1 MVSMRKREREATS
14 RDRAPR
20 SFRVIE
26 SKDLASQNVVMV
38 LIKFIIDITM
48 KKKKGKICVCSIES
62 WEENFYANFK
72 ISRLRNDIKNWINF
86 EHLFIKEIMH

>member
-14 RDRAPR
+14 RDRALR

-48 KKKKGKICVCSIES
+48 KKKRKKEKFAFVQLNPGRRIFMRISKFLVYEMILKIG
-62 WEENFYANFK
+62 
-72 ISRLRNDIKNWINF
+72 
-86 EHLFIKEIMH
+86 

>member
-1 MVSMRKREREATS
+1 MVSMRGREREATS

-48 KKKKGKICVCSIES
+48 KKKRKKEKFPFVQLNSGRRIFMRISKFLVYETILKIG
-62 WEENFYANFK
+62 
-72 ISRLRNDIKNWINF
+72 
-86 EHLFIKEIMH
+86 

>member
-48 KKKKGKICVCSIES
+48 KKKKEKRK
-62 WEENFYANFK
+62 NL
-72 ISRLRNDIKNWINF
+72 RLFN
-86 EHLFIKEIMH
+86 

>member
-14 RDRAPR
+14 RDRALR

-48 KKKKGKICVCSIES
+48 KKKRKMEKFAFVQLNPGSRFFIRISKFLVYEMILKIG
-62 WEENFYANFK
+62 
-72 ISRLRNDIKNWINF
+72 
-86 EHLFIKEIMH
+86 

>member
-1 MVSMRKREREATS
+1 MEGNDSMVSMRKREREVTS

-48 KKKKGKICVCSIES
+48 KKKRKKEKFAFVQLNSGRRI
-62 WEENFYANFK
+62 FMR

-86 EHLFIKEIMH
+86 E